1 MYRST
6 NTFCETEEEEEEE
19 DDTNLLAVTNG
30 RGNDW
35 TTETLMSIRAR
46 HFNQSVKALFVTIAL
61 IGSLMV
67 VMSVS
72 AGSFSSGDR
81 NRSVKSYFVENTL
94 RGRGRLGRT
103 SQVKGKEMSP
113 AAELGNVTAA
123 DDHESAI
130 KGNMSRNSGNGSD
143 AASVFVAVR
152 DLFAYESR
160 ILNDRGDDAANA
172 SSSSSSASNNNSIKE
187 ENMERNYE
195 RENLGARMTW
205 QQIRGEIELEVKNDN
220 KQTKENARK
229 LFLFVRHGEAA
240 HNVWGERQAKGVEIA
255 SEKVPCKDEVTEKS
269 LLDPSLTQ
277 LGLHE
282 ATQAGKALK
291 KYLNLAIGDG
301 GEKDVRFFTSS
312 QARAIETARVAVL
325 QTSEVRKRMSSSIKV
340 SDAIRNTIDL
350 SVPFEIRR
358 PYSFEDVH
366 TGDPIQYGGLSRAI
380 AKRDDAKY
388 LQDCEF
394 TKTIR
399 DITEINADDDFSVNV
414 EPSWTDKK
422 CRLGESTFDSA
433 FICQQQLGLIVE
445 NDGELR
451 YESNEV
457 GDLDRVR
464 DRIRVWFANVFEEVS
479 EKVVVAV
486 VHSDV
491 IESVLREAYGDD
503 MKSEYDA
510 KNGDIVPVLVKDMRP
525 KETLS
530 FWNETDY

>member
-6 NTFCETEEEEEEE
+6 NTFCETEEEEED

-94 RGRGRLGRT
+94 RAL
-103 SQVKGKEMSP
+103 
-113 AAELGNVTAA
+113 
-123 DDHESAI
+123 

-172 SSSSSSASNNNSIKE
+172 SSSSSSSASNNNSIKE

-240 HNVWGERQAKGVEIA
+240 HNVWGERQAKGAEIA